1 MKDFKNLDAY
11 FVTMTA
17 AEYDAGYVVWDS
29 EISLDVLD
37 HFISLRC
44 PFPANTCGKTDAWT
58 ANPALEAKNT
68 DEVDTVYVSP
78 EELRQAGCE
87 SLYEY
92 LFGENCE
99 YPAYTSTGVYF
110 SDGNIQSVSEALE
123 NFVEKQLPED
133 AVAQY
138 LGLFS

>member
-1 MKDFKNLDAY
+1 MKEFKDLDTY

-29 EISLDVLD
+29 EISLDILD

-58 ANPALEAKNT
+58 MNPTLEAKNT
-68 DEVDTVYVSP
+68 DEVDMVYVSP
-78 EELRQAGCE
+78 EEIRQAECE

-92 LFGENCE
+92 LFGENGE
-99 YPAYTSTGVYF
+99 YPAYTSNGVYF
-110 SDGNIQSVSEALE
+110 SDGDIESVSEALE
-123 NFVEKQLPED
+123 NFTEKKVPEEV
-133 AVAQY
+133 VAQY